1 MKSFATAAA
10 LSAAALLSL
19 AGPALADPGDVHRV
33 TGERVNLRSAPSD
46 DANIRGTVEQG
57 ERLVEIRREGN
68 WIGVRAES
76 SGAEG
81 WVFQDL
87 VKMAAPS
94 NLGGAE
100 PVRTAGFGSL
110 SPGFDT
116 MLAEI
121 SNQMGMRLFERVEQ
135 TGEGALRLVPTR
147 EFLRDGTKES
157 HMLAALAVQQMWK
170 NHQNGRPVSVA
181 MLGEGGRSYLDLD
194 DRGPNGPALTLD
206 VPRTA
211 AR

>member
-1 MKSFATAAA
+1 MKNLAIAAA
-10 LSAAALLSL
+10 ITTAALLSS
-19 AGPALADPGDVHRV
+19 AGAALADPGDVHRV
-33 TGERVNLRSAPSD
+33 VGERVNLRSAPSD
-46 DANIRGTVEQG
+46 EANIRGTVEQG
-57 ERLVEIRREGN
+57 ERLVELRREGN
-68 WIGVRAES
+68 WIGVRSETT
-76 SGAEG
+76 GAEG
-81 WVFQDL
+81 WIFQDL
-87 VKMAAPS
+87 VKLAAPS
-94 NLGGAE
+94 NLGGQE
-100 PVRTAGFGSL
+100 RVQTAGFGNL

-135 TGEGALRLVPTR
+135 TGDGALRLVPTR
-147 EFLRDGTKES
+147 EFLRDGSREA

-181 MLGEGGRSYLDLD
+181 LLGEGGRDYLDLD
-194 DRGPNGPALTLD
+194 DRGAKGPELRLD